1 MVCQLYHLAADVGHI
16 KHGLLNRP
24 KQLPVTQHHGSYEII
39 QTWPYEGIPKHY
51 RHWTNLWHCHKNNEY
66 LAFLLCKYLL
76 IATYILQ
83 ILIFALLSVELCRF
97 TNENNIEPIGT
108 QHYQEVQKLT
118 NRNAEIRV
126 VDLVLGLDL
135 EITVVLVPEVANFC
149 VRLCVCVYVC
159 TCVRVCVCECVRVY
173 TQPQCAVRNH
183 MQWNFPSLSG

>member
-1 MVCQLYHLAADVGHI
+1 MHRVTGGDPLLFETRENVLGAYQQLRDSHPVFPEVPEVSMVCQLYHLAADVGDI

-24 KQLPVTQHHGSYEII
+24 KQVPATEHHGFYEII
-39 QTWPYEGIPKHY
+39 QSWPYEGIPKHY

-108 QHYQEVQKLT
+108 QHYQ
-118 NRNAEIRV
+118 
-126 VDLVLGLDL
+126 
-135 EITVVLVPEVANFC
+135 
-149 VRLCVCVYVC
+149 
-159 TCVRVCVCECVRVY
+159 
-173 TQPQCAVRNH
+173 
-183 MQWNFPSLSG
+183 